1 MSGRF
6 KRNWGDRHTRLQG
19 VLKQGQAPLS
29 KDVKDSQ
36 DEPREEPQRAAGR
49 ASQARAGIRVG
60 GTGLPQALHAIDE

>member
-1 MSGRF
+1 M
-6 KRNWGDRHTRLQG
+6 
-19 VLKQGQAPLS
+19 LKQGQAPLS

-60 GTGLPQALHAIDE
+60 GTGLPLALHAIDE